1 MKNATELFRKGQTDY
16 ASSLKQIQTETTK
29 KLNDVVELFEAAG
42 NTTDE
47 YSQKFEIIR
56 NGLSQIFSQ
65 IQAGLNEYSNSV
77 RSSIQRYLEAY
88 STSLTNTTDALA
100 STIQQQNEMVE
111 MLVDTVNRK
120 R

>member
-1 MKNATELFRKGQTDY
+1 M
-16 ASSLKQIQTETTK
+16 
-29 KLNDVVELFEAAG
+29 
-42 NTTDE
+42 
-47 YSQKFEIIR
+47 
-56 NGLSQIFSQ
+56 SQIFSQ

-88 STSLTNTTDALA
+88 STNLTNTTDALA